1 MVDYSKHIQKAEEAA
16 RRRNYDFA
24 IQLFQQLLE
33 IDPDV
38 GEARAGLRRALVK
51 RDEQKRG
58 GKLFGKLKGAGP
70 LAMAKGLVKAGK
82 HGAAAKALESYLETN
97 PKDEEANLLL
107 GICLENGGHFKS
119 ALAVFEFLTEIA
131 PRNPEG
137 LKHAGA
143 MMRVR
148 GDVARALEYYERAL
162 AADPRDRDALKA
174 RKDLAAE
181 AALST
186 ARYDEVAH
194 SREQI
199 VDQGDVA
206 AAERKKRLHL
216 SQDELREELTRLEER
231 FADSPSDV
239 DLMVEMAG
247 VHERLRDPEA
257 ALDLVERA
265 LTYRKDSL
273 DLRSRASQ
281 LRVKGLKKA
290 VARAD
295 KAGDTAEADR
305 LEAQLREVELEEL
318 RGRIELTPGDADL
331 RLELAKALL
340 RHDAFDEAA
349 SELQKAVQDPR
360 LASEA
365 RALLARCWQEKGFL
379 DLAKNEYAR
388 ALEGVPAA
396 GERAREI
403 LYNLGAI
410 AEAEGNPDEARSF
423 YSRVFEVDIGYR
435 DVAQKMEQLRGS

>member
-24 IQLFQQLLE
+24 VQLYQQLLD

-38 GEARAGLRRALVK
+38 GEARAGLRRALLK
-51 RDEQKRG
+51 RHEQKRG

-70 LAMAKGLVKAGK
+70 LAVAKGMVKAGK
-82 HGAAAKALESYLETN
+82 HGGAIKTLESYLETN
-97 PKDEEANLLL
+97 PTDEEANLLL
-107 GICLENGGHFKS
+107 GICLENEGHYKS
-119 ALAVFEFLTEIA
+119 ALAVFEFLTEVA

-143 MMRVR
+143 MMRMQ

-162 AADPRDRDALKA
+162 EADPRDRDALKA

-181 AALST
+181 AALTS

-194 SREQI
+194 SREQM
-199 VDQGDVA
+199 VD
-206 AAERKKRLHL
+206 
-216 SQDELREELTRLEER
+216 REEASRVERQKRIQLSAEELAEELARLENRYAE
-231 FADSPSDV
+231 DPSNV
-239 DLMVEMAG
+239 DLMIEMAG
-247 VHERLRDPEA
+247 VHEKLRDPEA
-257 ALDLVERA
+257 ALDLLERA
-265 LTYRKDSL
+265 LSYRKDSV
-273 DLRSRASQ
+273 DLASKVSA
-281 LRVKGLKKA
+281 LRGKSLKKA
-290 VARAD
+290 IARAD

-305 LEAQLREVELEEL
+305 LEGEL
-318 RGRIELTPGDADL
+318 RDLELGDLRARIELTPGDPNL
-331 RLELAKALL
+331 RLELGKALL
-340 RHDAFDEAA
+340 RQESHDEAA
-349 SELQKAVQDPR
+349 SELQKALQDPR

-365 RALLARCWQEKGFL
+365 RGLLARCWQEKGFL
-379 DLAKNEYAR
+379 DLAKNEYTR
-388 ALEGVPAA
+388 ALEGVPEA

-410 AEAEGNPDEARSF
+410 AEAEGNLAEARSF

>member
-24 IQLFQQLLE
+24 VQLYQQLLE

-38 GEARAGLRRALVK
+38 GEARAGLRRVLVK

-70 LAMAKGLVKAGK
+70 LAMAKGLAKAGK
-82 HGAAAKALESYLETN
+82 HGAAAKALESYLETS

-107 GICLENGGHFKS
+107 GICLENGGHYKS
-119 ALAVFEFLTEIA
+119 ALAVFEFLTEVA

-181 AALST
+181 AALSS

-199 VDQGDVA
+199 VDRDEA
-206 AAERKKRLHL
+206 ARSERNKRLHL
-216 SQDELREELTRLEER
+216 SQDELREELGRLEER
-231 FADSPSDV
+231 FAENPSDV
-239 DLMVEMAG
+239 DLMIEMAG
-247 VHERLRDPEA
+247 VHEKLRDPEA

-265 LTYRKDSL
+265 LSYRKDSL

-281 LRVKGLKKA
+281 LRVKALKKA

-295 KAGDTAEADR
+295 KDGDTAAADR
-305 LEAQLREVELEEL
+305 LEAELRAVELQEL
-318 RGRIELTPGDADL
+318 RNRIELTPGDPEL
-331 RLELAKALL
+331 RLELGKALL
-340 RHDAFDEAA
+340 RQDAYDEAA

-435 DVAQKMEQLRGS
+435 DVAQKMERLRGT